1 MMKQKNPQK
10 WLLWVMMLVVS
21 GAFAQTPPMA
31 TKHEFSIQQ
40 AIYFAVK
47 NNVQVKNALLNL
59 KNQLQVNR
67 EITASALPQIN
78 GSIGSTFNPNIA
90 VQKIPNFISPSTYQ
104 VLIDQAVKNGNTG
117 QPIVAPSEYGFIEAQ
132 FGSKWIASGN
142 LSLQQL
148 LFDGQVFVGLHARK
162 ASIDYQTKNIEV
174 TEEVIKTNI
183 YKIYYQLLVGKTQL
197 ALFDA
202 NISRLTKLMAD
213 TKALYDNGF
222 AEKLDINKVSVQL
235 ANLQT
240 QKLSADNSIATGYL
254 GLKTLIGMSVKDTL
268 ILTDSI
274 SEDQIKNDILNDAY
288 QYSDRKEFQL
298 ADLGK
303 KLSEFS
309 VKRYELS
316 KLPTI
321 ALSGNYGKSAQRSKF
336 DFFGKGDWFTSS
348 SVGLNVSIPIFSG
361 FAKDARIKQAQISLE
376 QTNNTIANLKNQ
388 IDNDVATATMNFKLA
403 ISTMDYQKKNMELA
417 ETVYNQTKKKY
428 EIGTGSNTE
437 ITSAQTDL
445 TTAQTNYI
453 SALYSAIIAKIDYQK
468 AIGKLK

>member
-1 MMKQKNPQK
+1 
-10 WLLWVMMLVVS
+10 MLCVHVS
-21 GAFAQTPPMA
+21 
-31 TKHEFSIQQ
+31 QQ
-40 AIYFAVK
+40 I
-47 NNVQVKNALLNL
+47 L
-59 KNQLQVNR
+59 
-67 EITASALPQIN
+67 
-78 GSIGSTFNPNIA
+78 G
-90 VQKIPNFISPSTYQ
+90 
-104 VLIDQAVKNGNTG
+104 
-117 QPIVAPSEYGFIEAQ
+117 
-132 FGSKWIASGN
+132 
-142 LSLQQL
+142 
-148 LFDGQVFVGLHARK
+148 H
-162 ASIDYQTKNIEV
+162 QTKNIEV

-202 NISRLTKLMAD
+202 NITRLTKLMSD

-348 SVGLNVSIPIFSG
+348 SVGLNMSIPIFSG